1 MYEYG
6 DDDTVGVL
14 TEIKIG
20 VSTGKSIPPRVKF
33 SSLSSKVGILESR
46 KTGGSL
52 TDRHKV
58 SKSDEILRVL
68 RHCWR
73 GQDNFQ

>member
-1 MYEYG
+1 MYDG
-6 DDDTVGVL
+6 DILGVW

-20 VSTGKSIPPRVKF
+20 VSTGKSIPHRLWGDGKAGRQ
-33 SSLSSKVGILESR
+33 LC
-46 KTGGSL
+46 SL
-52 TDRHKV
+52 TDRQKV